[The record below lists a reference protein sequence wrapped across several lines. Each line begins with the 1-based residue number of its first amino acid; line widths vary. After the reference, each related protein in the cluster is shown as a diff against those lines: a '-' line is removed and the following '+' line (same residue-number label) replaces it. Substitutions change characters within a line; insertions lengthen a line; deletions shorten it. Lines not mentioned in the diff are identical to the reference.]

1 MDGINE
7 TLNIQTSM
15 FNHKLEAVLKTV
27 LKTVLLKTNFL
38 GKNHFNIINSESIE
52 RELKKYNPWK
62 GNTKTISI
70 FNKRAGVLKTVLVR
84 TNCLG

>member
-15 FNHKLEAVLKTV
+15 LNHKLEAVPKTV

-38 GKNHFNIINSESIE
+38 GKNHYYSINNELIE
-52 RELKKYNPWK
+52 REFNQKISLIR
-62 GNTKTISI
+62 GNII
-70 FNKRAGVLKTVLVR
+70 KRQYAHSTSKQLF
-84 TNCLG
+84 

>member
-38 GKNHFNIINSESIE
+38 GKNYFDSINSKSI
-52 RELKKYNPWK
+52 KKKVNYILIMGK
-62 GNTKTISI
+62 II
-70 FNKRAGVLKTVLVR
+70 QRQ
-84 TNCLG
+84 